1 MLELSAFKNVYQCPS
16 SFSCLRS
23 QRETHIL
30 CKSFLSTFFPSFLLS
45 FLLSYLLSF
54 FSSFLLALLL
64 LFSFFFLF
72 LPQTHSALPAPGI
85 EGALSHPV
93 YLTPCLIQELPTPF
107 TWNPVFIRILSLGV
121 VLSSTHTVCFK
132 SMSIFC
138 PLHSIFDCIT
148 SSILIYLPNC
158 TTITI

>member
-1 MLELSAFKNVYQCPS
+1 MLEMSAFENVYQRPS

-30 CKSFLSTFFPSFLLS
+30 CKSYF
-45 FLLSYLLSF
+45 LSF
-54 FSSFLLALLL
+54 FSSFLLFL

>member
-1 MLELSAFKNVYQCPS
+1 MLEMSAFENVYQRPS

-30 CKSFLSTFFPSFLLS
+30 CKSFLSTFFPSFLS
-45 FLLSYLLSF
+45 SIPSYFLSF

-107 TWNPVFIRILSLGV
+107 TWNPVFIRIFSLGG
-121 VLSSTHTVCFK
+121 VLFPLTQYVFK